1 MQHLRNFTHGYN
13 WMGQISMAALQHV
26 SGKCQTCFW
35 KEDCPTLG
43 KWNASYI
50 YDRLKQYPT
59 SYPPEDLLKNV
70 VPTHRSC
77 HLMHRRF
84 KLIYFYDDATDT
96 IHIMDIW
103 DTRMSPTT
111 LTKSIKWCALTG
123 RNWLLLARKT
133 KNPCLFLCRI
143 NFSFYLCTDLGEKSR
158 VADALAF
165 ISHLTEKT

>member
-1 MQHLRNFTHGYN
+1 MAIIEWDKSAWLLFNTYLENAKLAFGRKTALRWENEMLH
-13 WMGQISMAALQHV
+13 
-26 SGKCQTCFW
+26 
-35 KEDCPTLG
+35 
-43 KWNASYI
+43 I

-96 IHIMDIW
+96 VHIMDIW

-111 LTKSIKWCALTG
+111 LTKRIK
-123 RNWLLLARKT
+123 
-133 KNPCLFLCRI
+133 
-143 NFSFYLCTDLGEKSR
+143 
-158 VADALAF
+158 
-165 ISHLTEKT
+165 